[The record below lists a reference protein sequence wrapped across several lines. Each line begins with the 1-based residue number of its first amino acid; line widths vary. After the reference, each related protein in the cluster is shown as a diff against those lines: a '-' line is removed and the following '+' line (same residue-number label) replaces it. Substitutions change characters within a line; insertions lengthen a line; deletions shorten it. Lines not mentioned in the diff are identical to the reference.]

1 MSSWLNILTN
11 KNTDKEFESK
21 YVKKND
27 EIIEVVDKDP
37 SYSNQLRDYD
47 EEFDRIYET
56 IINDIHFDF
65 KTLIEDECL
74 PFMDIH
80 PCLIT
85 NLNDNFND
93 FIKNNS
99 YNYNEIIDDVN
110 KGNDLIVKEYENND
124 EYYGE
129 QYEGYD

>member
-1 MSSWLNILTN
+1 MSNWLNILKN

-21 YVKKND
+21 YVKKIDESN
-27 EIIEVVDKDP
+27 EIIDTHEP
-37 SYSNQLRDYD
+37 LYSNQLRDYD
-47 EEFDRIYET
+47 EEFDRVYET
-56 IINDIHFDF
+56 IINNMHFDF
-65 KTLIEDECL
+65 KTLLVEECL

-80 PCLIT
+80 PCLNT
-85 NLNDNFND
+85 NLTHNFYD
-93 FIKNNS
+93 FIKNHS

-129 QYEGYD
+129 QEFD